1 MADRDPIS
9 NPNWLHPPAE
19 QAGLH
24 QYIAVLRERYVL
36 IIAAVVLCLAAA
48 AIYLATADKVYEAQA
63 DLLVTPAPPDDA
75 LLSSLGVMRASN
87 DPTRDVETAA
97 KFVTN
102 TEVADRARSELGLD
116 RSADSLLKD
125 VTAEPVGQSAIV
137 AVTAKAS
144 TASVAADL
152 ANAFAAGVVSDRT
165 AALHDRI
172 DKILSEVDTTGGAGA
187 SPLPGG
193 SASSATA
200 ADQIARLQLLRNSPD
215 PTIAVEN
222 RATPPT
228 AASSPKP
235 KLTLVAAAFAGVII
249 GIAAAFAAQT
259 LDPRLRREE
268 QLRASYQ
275 LPILTRVPA
284 QRAQRG
290 KPLMPAALAPPTRE
304 AYRTLR
310 ANIVAA
316 HGGTD
321 GQAILVTGSAPSEG
335 KTTTAINLAASLAM
349 AGADTLLIEAD
360 LRRPSIGRTLG
371 VSPTTGV
378 VSTLLENAS
387 VDDSVVSR
395 RVFGRHLKLLLADR
409 RGAWT
414 SELFSPSAAERLVRE
429 AKGWAEF
436 VVIDSPPLTAV
447 IDALPLARE
456 ADNVVIVTRPGI
468 TRLDKLHELAELLNS
483 NGITPLGFALIG
495 APQSETGYAYYESEE
510 PSVEEPASPA
520 DEVAETEPPV
530 ADRRS
535 RSTA

>member
-1 MADRDPIS
+1 MADRAPIS
-9 NPNWLHPPAE
+9 NPNWLQPPAE
-19 QAGLH
+19 QAGLR
-24 QYIAVLRERYVL
+24 QYIGVLRERYVL

-63 DLLVTPAPPDDA
+63 DLLVTPAPPDDT
-75 LLSSLGVMRASN
+75 LLSSLGVMRASS

-102 TEVADRARSELGLD
+102 SEVAERARSQLGLD

-137 AVTAKAS
+137 AITGKAS
-144 TASVAADL
+144 TAGTAAAL

-165 AALHDRI
+165 EALHNRI
-172 DKILSEVDTTGGAGA
+172 DKILSEVDTTDTTGA
-187 SPLPGG
+187 PLPSG
-193 SASSATA
+193 SASAATA
-200 ADQIARLQLLRNSPD
+200 ADQIARLQLLRDSPD

-222 RATPPT
+222 RATPPAS
-228 AASSPKP
+228 AASPKP

-268 QLRASYQ
+268 QLRANYQ
-275 LPILTRVPA
+275 LPILARVPA
-284 QRAQRG
+284 QRSQRG

-316 HGGTD
+316 HRGTE

-456 ADNVVIVTRPGI
+456 ADNVVIVTRPGT

-495 APQSETGYAYYESEE
+495 APQSETGYAYYESDEPSEEE
-510 PSVEEPASPA
+510 PPSSPA
-520 DEVAETEPPV
+520 EVAETPSPV